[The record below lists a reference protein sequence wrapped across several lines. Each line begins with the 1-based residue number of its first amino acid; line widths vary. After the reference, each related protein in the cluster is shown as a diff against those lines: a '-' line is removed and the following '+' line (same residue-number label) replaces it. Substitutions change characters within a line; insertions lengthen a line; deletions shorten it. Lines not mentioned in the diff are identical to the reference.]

1 MESHA
6 AEQKHVLSLTNR
18 MRLER
23 GRRWIANHP
32 VRTLVGYIVT
42 VIVVGGAL
50 YSLLEEDANW
60 IDGMWWAV
68 VTASTV
74 GYGDISPAHVEGRLL
89 AGWIILSGIATTALL
104 TGLLAAWVLGAKLEE
119 HLGTPDLHDDFD
131 HLIGQLQAL
140 KRRYEQDETGDD
152 AIADAA
158 RAAYA
163 EWQTEPGGEK
173 CNKAM
178 ATLAEALKHDY

>member
-6 AEQKHVLSLTNR
+6 AEHEHVLSLSNR
-18 MRLER
+18 MRVER
-23 GRRWIANHP
+23 ARRWIANHP
-32 VRTLVGYIVT
+32 VRTLIGYIAFV
-42 VIVVGGAL
+42 VIFGGLL
-50 YSLLEEDANW
+50 YSLLEADTDW
-60 IDGMWWAV
+60 LDGMWWAV

-74 GYGDISPAHVEGRLL
+74 GYGDISPAEVEGRLL

-119 HLGTPDLHDDFD
+119 HLGTPDLEDDFD
-131 HLIGQLQAL
+131 HLVGQLQAL
-140 KRRYEQDETGDD
+140 KRRYEHDETADD

-158 RAAYA
+158 RAAYR
-163 EWQTEPGGEK
+163 EWQTQPESEQ
-173 CNKAM
+173 CTKAM

>member
-1 MESHA
+1 LEASAKKDH
-6 AEQKHVLSLTNR
+6 HLSVENR
-18 MRLER
+18 MRIDR
-23 GRRWIANHP
+23 MRRTIASRP
-32 VRTLVGYIVT
+32 VLFILSWAVASLLFCGIV
-42 VIVVGGAL
+42 
-50 YSLLEEDANW
+50 YSLIEEKTT
-60 IDGMWWAV
+60 IVDGLYWAI

-74 GYGDISPAHVEGRLL
+74 GYGDISPPDLAGRLL
-89 AGWIILSGIATTALL
+89 AGFMIVNGILVAALL
-104 TGLLAAWVLGAKLEE
+104 TALFASWLLEAKLEE

-131 HLIGQLQAL
+131 HLIGQMHAL
-140 KRRYEQDETGDD
+140 KRRYEYDEANDD

-163 EWQTEPGGEK
+163 EWQTQPDGDK